1 VRYVNP
7 DAENGA
13 GTGLLSKLAFW
24 RDEDR
29 DKPDQYRIQL
39 SEAGANTD
47 VTVLNKDG
55 VAEDSGDAKRILKLL
70 YEQLK

>member
-1 VRYVNP
+1 
-7 DAENGA
+7 
-13 GTGLLSKLAFW
+13 LLSKLAFW
-24 RDEDR
+24 RDEDS

-39 SEAGANTD
+39 SETGTNTD